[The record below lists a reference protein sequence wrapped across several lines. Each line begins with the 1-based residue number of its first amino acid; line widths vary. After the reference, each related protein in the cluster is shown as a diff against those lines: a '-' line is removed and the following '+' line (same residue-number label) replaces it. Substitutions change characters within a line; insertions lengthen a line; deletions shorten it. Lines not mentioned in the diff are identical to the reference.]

1 MDSRLR
7 IILSLSLTVFFL
19 LVGTLGYVVIE
30 HYTPLEAIYM
40 AVITI
45 TTVGYGEI
53 HALSETGRVFT
64 MFLLLF
70 GVGSLAFAAHAF
82 TESMLERASSPARGK
97 RVMEKK
103 IRRLEN
109 HAIICGH
116 GRVGEAAAV
125 HLAESGKDFVV
136 IESSKEQCAI
146 LQEQGHLYVTGDATS
161 EKALLA
167 AGIKSAG
174 SLLAL
179 LNSDPDNLFAVL
191 TARELNPT
199 LHIVARSES
208 ASAESK
214 ILRAGADSIISPYAS
229 AGRRVAG
236 KVMART
242 RQSHPGT
249 VVAGAV
255 VPGSQS
261 KWLEAN
267 EESGLVGHAVEA
279 ASLFVEG
286 QILGIRRDGKDIL
299 APTPDTQLAMGDKLL
314 VVFDGTAA
322 EEEYYPEQ
330 PQKIVLVDDNPVIRR
345 LYTRL
350 FQKAGFNII
359 TSSTGR
365 EGCDMILSEKP
376 DAAVVDY
383 LLGDIS
389 GLEVCELVR
398 ESEAGQEVKL
408 FLFTADERPEI
419 RDNAKR
425 VGVDVVVLKSPDAS
439 EIVNLVRDE
448 VAPDAQKNMN
458 KNVPVRDGI

>member
-1 MDSRLR
+1 MDSRR
-7 IILSLSLTVFFL
+7 KIILSLCLILAFL
-19 LVGTLGYVVIE
+19 LVGTVGYVVIE

-53 HALSETGRVFT
+53 HALSDVGRIFT

-70 GVGSLAFAAHAF
+70 GVGSLAFAVHAII
-82 TESMLERASSPARGK
+82 ESMLERASSPARGK

-103 IRRLEN
+103 ISRLEN
-109 HAIICGH
+109 HTIICGH
-116 GRVGEAAAV
+116 GRVGEAAAE
-125 HLAESGKDFVV
+125 HLKESGKDFVV
-136 IESSKEQCAI
+136 LENSKEQCAI
-146 LQEQGHLYVTGDATS
+146 LRERGYLYLLGDATS
-161 EKALLA
+161 EKTLIA

-236 KVMART
+236 KVMARS
-242 RQSHPGT
+242 RQYHPGA
-249 VVAGAV
+249 VASESILSGTN
-255 VPGSQS
+255 S
-261 KWLEAN
+261 KWIEVTG
-267 EESGLVGHAVEA
+267 ESGLVGHVVEA
-279 ASLFVEG
+279 ASTFVDG
-286 QILGIRRDGKDIL
+286 QVMGIRRAGRDIL
-299 APTPDTQLAMGDKLL
+299 APTPDTELEIGDKLL
-314 VVFDGTAA
+314 VIFVGAA
-322 EEEYYPEQ
+322 AVEDFHPEQ
-330 PQKIVLVDDNPVIRR
+330 PGKIVLVDDNPVIRR

-359 TSSTGR
+359 TASTGR
-365 EGCDMILSEKP
+365 EGSDIILREQP

-383 LLGDIS
+383 LLGDIT
-389 GLEVCELVR
+389 GLELCALVR
-398 ESEAGQEVKL
+398 KSADGQGVKL
-408 FLFTADERPEI
+408 ILFTADERQEVH
-419 RDNAKR
+419 DNAMK
-425 VGVDVVVLKSPDAS
+425 VGVDLVVLKSPDAS
-439 EIVNLVRDE
+439 EIVNLVRAE
-448 VAPDAQKNMN
+448 LAGERK
-458 KNVPVRDGI
+458 K

>member
-1 MDSRLR
+1 MDSHRR
-7 IILSLSLTVFFL
+7 IILSLSLTLFFL
-19 LVGTLGYVVIE
+19 LVGTVGYVVIE

-40 AVITI
+40 TVITI

-64 MFLLLF
+64 IFLLLF

-82 TESMLERASSPARGK
+82 IESMLERASSPVRGR
-97 RVMEKK
+97 RVMEKR
-103 IRRLEN
+103 ISRLKN
-109 HAIICGH
+109 HTIICGH
-116 GRVGEAAAV
+116 GRVGEAAAA

-136 IESSKEQCAI
+136 LENSKEQCAI
-146 LQEQGHLYVTGDATS
+146 LQEQGYLYLSGDATS
-161 EKALLA
+161 EKTLIAG
-167 AGIKSAG
+167 GIKAAG

-179 LNSDPDNLFAVL
+179 LNSDPDNLFTVL

-236 KVMART
+236 KVMARA
-242 RQSHPGT
+242 RRYHPGT
-249 VVAGAV
+249 VVADAV
-255 VPGSQS
+255 LSGSQS
-261 KWLEAN
+261 KWIEVN

-286 QILGIRRDGKDIL
+286 QVLGIRRNGKDIL

-314 VVFDGTAA
+314 VISVGTAA
-322 EEEYYPEQ
+322 EEDSYPEQ

-365 EGCDMILSEKP
+365 EGCDMILREQP

-389 GLEVCELVR
+389 GLEVCEFVR
-398 ESEAGQEVKL
+398 ESEAGQDVKL
-408 FLFTADERPEI
+408 FLFTADERPEV
-419 RDNAKR
+419 RDNAMKA
-425 VGVDVVVLKSPDAS
+425 GVDVVVLKSPDAS

-448 VAPDAQKNMN
+448 VALDGQKQE
-458 KNVPVRDGI
+458 K

>member
-1 MDSRLR
+1 MDSRR
-7 IILSLSLTVFFL
+7 KIILSLCLILAFL
-19 LVGTLGYVVIE
+19 LVGTVGYVVIE

-53 HALSETGRVFT
+53 HALSDVGRIFT

-70 GVGSLAFAAHAF
+70 GVGSLAFAVHAII
-82 TESMLERASSPARGK
+82 ESMLERASSPARGK

-103 IRRLEN
+103 ISRLEN
-109 HAIICGH
+109 HTIICGH
-116 GRVGEAAAV
+116 GRVGEAAAE
-125 HLAESGKDFVV
+125 HLKESGKDFVV
-136 IESSKEQCAI
+136 LENSKEQCSI
-146 LQEQGHLYVTGDATS
+146 LRERGYLYLLGDATS
-161 EKALLA
+161 EKTLIA

-236 KVMART
+236 KVMARS
-242 RQSHPGT
+242 RQYHPGA
-249 VVAGAV
+249 VASESILSGTN
-255 VPGSQS
+255 S
-261 KWLEAN
+261 KWIEVTG
-267 EESGLVGHAVEA
+267 ESGLVGHVVEA
-279 ASLFVEG
+279 ASTFVDG
-286 QILGIRRDGKDIL
+286 QVMGIRRAGRDIL
-299 APTPDTQLAMGDKLL
+299 APTPDTELEIGDKLL
-314 VVFDGTAA
+314 VIFVGAA
-322 EEEYYPEQ
+322 AVEDFHPEQ
-330 PQKIVLVDDNPVIRR
+330 PGKIVLVDDNPVIRR

-359 TSSTGR
+359 TASTGR
-365 EGCDMILSEKP
+365 EGSDIILREQP

-383 LLGDIS
+383 LLGDIT
-389 GLEVCELVR
+389 GLELCALVR
-398 ESEAGQEVKL
+398 KSADGQGVKL
-408 FLFTADERPEI
+408 ILFTADERQEVH
-419 RDNAKR
+419 DNAMK
-425 VGVDVVVLKSPDAS
+425 VGVDLVVLKSPDAS
-439 EIVNLVRDE
+439 EIVNLVRAE
-448 VAPDAQKNMN
+448 LAGERK
-458 KNVPVRDGI
+458 K

>member
-1 MDSRLR
+1 MDSRR
-7 IILSLSLTVFFL
+7 KIILSLCLILAFL
-19 LVGTLGYVVIE
+19 LVGTVGYVVIE

-53 HALSETGRVFT
+53 HALSDVGRIFT

-70 GVGSLAFAAHAF
+70 GVGSLAFAVHAII
-82 TESMLERASSPARGK
+82 ESMLERASSPARGK

-103 IRRLEN
+103 ISRLEN
-109 HAIICGH
+109 HTIICGH
-116 GRVGEAAAV
+116 GRVGEAAAE
-125 HLAESGKDFVV
+125 HLKESGKDFVV
-136 IESSKEQCAI
+136 LENSKEQCAI
-146 LQEQGHLYVTGDATS
+146 LQERGYLYLLGDATS
-161 EKALLA
+161 EKTLIA

-236 KVMART
+236 KVMARS
-242 RQSHPGT
+242 RQYHPGA
-249 VVAGAV
+249 VASESILSGTN
-255 VPGSQS
+255 S
-261 KWLEAN
+261 KWIEVTG
-267 EESGLVGHAVEA
+267 ESGLVGHVVEA
-279 ASLFVEG
+279 ASTFVDG
-286 QILGIRRDGKDIL
+286 QVMGIRRAGRDIL
-299 APTPDTQLAMGDKLL
+299 APTPDTELEIGDKLL
-314 VVFDGTAA
+314 VIFVGAA
-322 EEEYYPEQ
+322 AVEDFHPEQ
-330 PQKIVLVDDNPVIRR
+330 PGKIVLVDDNPVIRR

-359 TSSTGR
+359 TASTGR
-365 EGCDMILSEKP
+365 EGSDIILREQP

-383 LLGDIS
+383 LLGDIT
-389 GLEVCELVR
+389 GLELCALVR
-398 ESEAGQEVKL
+398 KSADGQGVKL
-408 FLFTADERPEI
+408 ILFTADERQEVH
-419 RDNAKR
+419 DNAMK
-425 VGVDVVVLKSPDAS
+425 VGVDLVVLKSPDAS
-439 EIVNLVRDE
+439 EIVNLVRAE
-448 VAPDAQKNMN
+448 LAGERK
-458 KNVPVRDGI
+458 K